1 VTLVNCAEQLLAA
14 DRNAKSPA
22 KVIEAS
28 PRDFSREPFIRLCS
42 AGGLS
47 LKLSWIDKVEI
58 CVV

>member
-1 VTLVNCAEQLLAA
+1 MTLINCAEQLLAT

-22 KVIEAS
+22 KVLEAS
-28 PRDFSREPFIRLCS
+28 PGDFSREPFIRLCS

-47 LKLSWIDKVEI
+47 LKSWINKVEI